1 MALKNAEEALAR
13 HLANAS
19 SQRRLLREL
28 AAALDLAE
36 PPTRIEIYD
45 NSHIQGKHAVGGMV
59 VAGPEG
65 FEKGAYRRFN
75 IKDEG
80 KFATAIGDDFAMMR
94 QVIHRRFS
102 RALKED
108 ADRQSGNWPDLLL
121 IDGGVGQ
128 LSAVH
133 EALDDLGLVDLNVVA
148 ISKGPD
154 RHAGREQFHIRG
166 RASFTLAPDSAA
178 MHFLQRLRDE
188 SHRYAIGTHR
198 AKRTKTEFTNPLDAV
213 PGIGPKRKKALLA
226 HFGSARAVSAAGLS
240 DLEAVEGISKKYAQQ
255 IYDWFYSGS

>member
-28 AAALDLAE
+28 AAALDLGK

-75 IKDEG
+75 IKGEG
-80 KFATAIGDDFAMMR
+80 KFATVIGDDFAMMR
-94 QVIHRRFS
+94 QIIHRRFS

-108 ADRQSGNWPDLLL
+108 AGRQSGNWPDLLL

-133 EALDDLGLVDLNVVA
+133 EALDDLGLVQLRCVTVA
-148 ISKGPD
+148 SIALELVIPVKKKIKLSKYNPTG
-154 RHAGREQFHIRG
+154 QF
-166 RASFTLAPDSAA
+166 
-178 MHFLQRLRDE
+178 
-188 SHRYAIGTHR
+188 
-198 AKRTKTEFTNPLDAV
+198 
-213 PGIGPKRKKALLA
+213 
-226 HFGSARAVSAAGLS
+226 
-240 DLEAVEGISKKYAQQ
+240 
-255 IYDWFYSGS
+255 